1 MIELSPE
8 AITLLMLGV
17 ICLGVMSGFPLAF
30 VIGAAAIIFG
40 YPVYGNLIGE
50 LIYTR
55 VWSLLTNYTLLALP
69 LFVFM
74 GLMLERSGMA
84 ERLYDVLYIWF
95 GGLRG
100 GLAVVTI
107 LIGTIMAACV
117 GIITASVTMLT
128 LIALPSMLKR
138 GYSKDLAT
146 GSICAGGCLGILIP
160 PSIMLVIYGPMAE
173 ISVGKLFFGA
183 FIPGFILSGLYI
195 TYITFRSLFQPKAAP
210 PVPIEDRNVPFVKK
224 TAMLLMALG
233 PPGLLIM
240 AVLGTIFFGIAPPT
254 EAAGVGAFAA
264 TLLAIGYRRFSW
276 TVLREVTLLTMKL
289 SGFILIIGSL
299 SFAFTGVFIGVGGA
313 DVVKEFIL
321 ATPGGKWASFAIIM
335 FIIFLLGFFMDWI
348 GIVFIMIPIMTPI
361 AAALGFDPVWF
372 AIMVC
377 VNLQMS
383 FLTPPFA
390 WAIFIVKGS
399 ADPELGVST
408 GDIIRGVI
416 PYVILIMVGL
426 GLCIIFPELILWLPG
441 LMIK

>member
-1 MIELSPE
+1 
-8 AITLLMLGV
+8 
-17 ICLGVMSGFPLAF
+17 
-30 VIGAAAIIFG
+30 
-40 YPVYGNLIGE
+40 
-50 LIYTR
+50 
-55 VWSLLTNYTLLALP
+55 
-69 LFVFM
+69 M

-183 FIPGFILSGLYI
+183 FVPGFVLSGLYI
-195 TYITFRSLFQPKAAP
+195 TYIAFRSLLHPKSAP
-210 PVPIEDRNVPFVKK
+210 SVPIEDRNIPFVKK

-254 EAAGVGAFAA
+254 EAAGIGAFAS
-264 TLLAIGYRRFSW
+264 TLLAIGYHRFSW

-321 ATPGGKWASFAIIM
+321 ATPGGKWGSFAIIM

-361 AAALGFDPVWF
+361 AAALGFNPVWF

-383 FLTPPFA
+383 FMTPPFA

-399 ADPELGVST
+399 AGPELGIST
-408 GDIIRGVI
+408 GDVIRGVI

-426 GLCIIFPELILWLPG
+426 GLCIIFPDLILWLPG
-441 LMIK
+441 QMIK